1 MSISRR
7 ATSPDAWFVNDVR
20 INHREEK
27 FINANLKEKLSQN
40 ALTVV
45 ERPYLKKG
53 KNGRMIETPE
63 EMFLRVAVAE
73 CVTPM

>member
-1 MSISRR
+1 MV
-7 ATSPDAWFVNDVR
+7 DLEV
-20 INHREEK
+20 
-27 FINANLKEKLSQN
+27 KLSKN
-40 ALTVV
+40 ALTVL
-45 ERPYLKKG
+45 EKRYLKKG